1 MTPTAIIAGRN
12 LLGEKGRLLI
22 TVGGVGFAVML
33 ILLMVGLYQGWNTQ
47 MTRFLGSIPA
57 DLWVGQTGSGDMSHT
72 ISILPSTAQATL
84 EAQPDV
90 TQVAP
95 FVGRRVNIKLNG
107 SDQHLYLVGI
117 DPTQFVKPYKSVY
130 GTTSPGTN
138 EIIIDEAFAT
148 DQGLAIGDTLDI
160 LDKTFKISGIS
171 SGGHVLVFSYA
182 FVTMDD
188 LVDLTEFNGF
198 VNYFLVRSSNIQ
210 RSEDAIVQAL
220 TGVEAIDREDFS
232 LRNSAIIREAFLPI
246 LGVLVIVAV
255 AIGIAIIGLMIFTA
269 TLEKRR
275 EYGVLKAIGYTN
287 SQLFVI
293 ALVQSLVAGVIGFVV
308 GSVLAPI
315 VAEIAAKF
323 VGGFIYDLGVR
334 ELAVVGAGT
343 LVMSAVAAL
352 LPLRVLVSID
362 PADVFKA

>member
-1 MTPTAIIAGRN
+1 
-12 LLGEKGRLLI
+12 
-22 TVGGVGFAVML
+22 
-33 ILLMVGLYQGWNTQ
+33 
-47 MTRFLGSIPA
+47 
-57 DLWVGQTGSGDMSHT
+57 
-72 ISILPSTAQATL
+72 
-84 EAQPDV
+84 
-90 TQVAP
+90 
-95 FVGRRVNIKLNG
+95 
-107 SDQHLYLVGI
+107 
-117 DPTQFVKPYKSVY
+117 
-130 GTTSPGTN
+130 
-138 EIIIDEAFAT
+138 
-148 DQGLAIGDTLDI
+148 
-160 LDKTFKISGIS
+160 
-171 SGGHVLVFSYA
+171 
-182 FVTMDD
+182 MDD